1 MAIPFASRDGQM
13 VVAILVIPIRS
24 HEDGALLKFVLPLK
38 SVLSPTLP
46 IKTLA
51 VIGRSLPTTAALV
64 GGVVIPTAVLG
75 RTRSGRNIP
84 VITKAPTTSSVTG
97 M

>member
-13 VVAILVIPIRS
+13 VVAILVIPTRS

-64 GGVVIPTAVLG
+64 GGAAILTVVLG
-75 RTRSGRNIP
+75 QMRSGRNTLA
-84 VITKAPTTSSVTG
+84 ITKAPTTSSVTG